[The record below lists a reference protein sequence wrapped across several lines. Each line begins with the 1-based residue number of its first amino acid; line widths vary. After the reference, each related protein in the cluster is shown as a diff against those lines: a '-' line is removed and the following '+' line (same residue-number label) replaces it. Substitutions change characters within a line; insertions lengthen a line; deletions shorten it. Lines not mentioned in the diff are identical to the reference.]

1 MNFSIQS
8 LYTWYRNTLRNP
20 KYRWWVIIGTVA
32 YLISPLDISPD
43 FIPIIGQIDDVFL
56 LTLFVT
62 EVSGL
67 VIDGWKTK
75 KGTVENSTS
84 NTVNNAPPTGETVDV
99 DSVSV
104 K

>member
-8 LYTWYRNTLRNP
+8 LYTWYRNTLRNS

-43 FIPIIGQIDDVFL
+43 FIPIIGQVDDVLL

-75 KGTVENSTS
+75 KGTVGNSTS
-84 NTVNNAPPTGETVDV
+84 NSANHATSPGETVDV
-99 DSVSV
+99 SSTTS

>member
-1 MNFSIQS
+1 M
-8 LYTWYRNTLRNP
+8 
-20 KYRWWVIIGTVA
+20 
-32 YLISPLDISPD
+32 DISPD

-67 VIDGWKTK
+67 VIDGWKAK
-75 KGTVENSTS
+75 KGTVENSTNS
-84 NTVNNAPPTGETVDV
+84 KVNNAPPTGETVDV